1 MCNNSINQD
10 IQKIKAKWEQMHD
23 DIIYSNVEIENIYDY
38 LEKNWETH
46 VLNNENILYI
56 KQIRLRGY

>member
-1 MCNNSINQD
+1 
-10 IQKIKAKWEQMHD
+10 MHD